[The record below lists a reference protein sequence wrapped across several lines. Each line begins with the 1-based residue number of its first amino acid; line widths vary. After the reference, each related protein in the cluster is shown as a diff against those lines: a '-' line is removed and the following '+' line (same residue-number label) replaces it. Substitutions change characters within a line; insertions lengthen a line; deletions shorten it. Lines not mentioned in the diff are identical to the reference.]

1 MVGVCCVAELP
12 LVGLQSVGLQISDGG
27 VVATGVCCQWP
38 QSRVIRLGIIGR

>member
-27 VVATGVCCQWP
+27 V
-38 QSRVIRLGIIGR
+38 GR